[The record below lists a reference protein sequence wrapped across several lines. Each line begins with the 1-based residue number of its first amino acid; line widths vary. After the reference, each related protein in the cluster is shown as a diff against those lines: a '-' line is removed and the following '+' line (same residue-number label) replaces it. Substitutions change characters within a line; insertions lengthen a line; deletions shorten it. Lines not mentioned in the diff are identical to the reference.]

1 MSFNRSLAVKKQWRD
16 RKGRWVEMGKGV
28 RFFNI
33 STGKFEL
40 GTFTGP
46 DSNGN
51 ARIKLPN
58 GNYVSVPR
66 SSVESYSVKGTL
78 NRVKDK
84 IRQTFKKAS
93 LKKAGISTH
102 PKYLEL
108 AEMPSIPPEKKKFSE
123 LPDGTH
129 FTLPHKNNE
138 NSISRNMPLFTKNSA
153 NDNKV
158 KISDSDNYRALIAG
172 KEDTRVSV
180 STSKDKESFSVSAKV
195 NDDDE
200 VFVFDDKALNDFAEL
215 NPHST
220 ITQTA
225 ANDKSDNLKGATYD
239 KDGNLTL
246 PESAKPTDGKDI
258 KTHDTFYIPA
268 DENLSTGSRTLKT
281 EADGIPA
288 SGLVVSVTP
297 NFVTY
302 LDDNDVEKTVA
313 KVNFKAHLQ
322 NESAEDRAIENG
334 TISREKHSQA
344 LPVDVDPNTPEY
356 ENTPHTAEGVPGK
369 SNPTRIINDAQPPQ
383 TQSQDQ
389 TQTQPQKKS
398 IPTSLDD
405 FPDIKRN
412 KPEALEGESYAPTQE
427 QQDVIDAVLAGKNV
441 KVQALAGAGKTST
454 VEALARRLQ
463 KDEPKS
469 RGIYIAFNK
478 SVQTEAEGRMPK
490 NVEPRTGHSLA
501 YAWANK
507 DSKAR
512 TLIDKIQKRDAHKNF
527 TPLKKNSDIAD
538 HLGIEDLPE
547 TGDADLDEATEAV
560 RKRSS
565 ITSGVVETIKNF
577 QVSADDEISEKHLP
591 ARMSSLTAEQK
602 KAVVGHAQKYWDD
615 MNSPEGKLPITH
627 DTYRKAWALSKP
639 NLGSPSKGGGKR
651 KANLLFLDECQPEGT
666 KVLTVNGEKNIED
679 IEEGDMV
686 ISYNTSAPMLRMR
699 GSEVSGVSVRN
710 YRGNMIHASI
720 GENTSRYTEN
730 HKVIAKIG
738 PALDGKTILYMM
750 RRGDQYRIGVTTTHY
765 NRKNGNPSSG
775 LADRIR
781 TEKAESAWILDTF
794 DDRRE
799 ALLYENLY
807 SFKFGI
813 PTLVW
818 NARHGKF
825 IIDQPTLDRLWDEI
839 GDNKERATELAEA
852 MGRNIDYP
860 LIDVVYNENGNRA
873 YYTPINRPTV
883 IHAVNLMDGM
893 ELLDATTLLG
903 RASKVVSRGDDAWK
917 PVSLKRE
924 LFDGPVWSLS
934 VDSDETY
941 VADGI
946 VTHNCQDTPPVL
958 AKVIADQN
966 MRKVLIGDQNQAIYG
981 FSGAT
986 DYLSEADADIE
997 LPLSQSFRFGP
1008 KVADAGNRF
1017 LQLLKAPHR
1026 VKGGGPESSIVKGM
1040 EDADAVLVRSNRG
1053 LIAEAIKELSAGR
1066 IVSTPKGTKTN
1077 LKSLVDSAIYLKG
1090 GYKKRPYNMH
1100 EDFDAFNSW
1109 NEVSAEINST
1119 GNQTLKNYQGLFDS
1133 LEINGETGLPALYNL
1148 RDLVNTIREP
1158 SNESEMVDMFRK
1170 DGELILKDRAKIG
1183 KFQNSPIEKLSLEMA
1198 KRNGAKA
1205 KYEKGKY
1212 HEYVQA
1218 LEEQGGLKSR
1228 EWAYDPKQDHWK
1240 FLGDDIDAEEK
1251 QMKYDLFGLGDVT
1264 ISTAHKSKGLEWDRV
1279 RISDDFSKPEIDEN
1293 TGEEVF
1299 PSDEELMLSYVAVTR
1314 AKKELDPGGLDWV
1327 YDRTDENGGVKVKED
1342 SSDKVQETHSES
1354 EIDPVSTSTDTTEDV
1369 DSSIFDAPEIA
1380 DSNSDSNINDVDLP
1394 EDSDSDSDSDPNE
1407 PEDVDLPE
1415 DSEPEEQE
1423 PASEPEPESEP
1434 QPEKKK
1440 EEPLQR
1446 GDVVTDSHGREWN
1459 VLAVSKKGNVIVKN
1473 EDGDYESFDK
1483 EEVSKNEPTPTP
1495 EPEPEPIPEPEEA
1508 ETLSTYRQN
1517 AKNMPTDVEDLE
1529 KYMNQTS
1536 GSNPGGFYVDPET
1549 GRKFYVK
1556 KSKSLDHARNEA
1568 LASEFYSEMGIKNAE
1583 QHVIVMPDGSAGTIS
1598 ELVPNAKEDLNTKV
1612 HGDQDYLSEIYKG
1625 FAADVFLANWDVA
1638 GLVYDNIV
1646 TDDKGDPVRV
1656 DPGGALKYRAQGA
1669 PKGNLFGDE
1678 ATEWDTLRDPSMNYS
1693 SSVVFKN
1700 MTDEELFKSA
1710 ERVSALTD
1718 DKIDDLVTGQMGFT
1732 PESEEL
1738 AEKLKKRRDNI
1749 RDRADAL
1756 GVSTLPPSGS
1766 TDEMPEVTP
1775 VHREPEESPLFNP
1788 ETGEYSEDGIKA
1800 VMEYVEDSGLINEY
1814 LHSDGESAHEN
1825 EVRAIEKNIADLKSM
1840 MTELDSDKV
1849 IYRGLHAVPGSSLS
1863 NSTIEIIQS
1872 LNTPGAI
1879 VQNKGFSSTSKSE
1892 KIAKTFSYASDSYVK
1907 TKFYGDVPS
1916 KAVLEITPKG
1926 VKGHTINYDPF
1937 KENSP
1942 WFSDFLYEEEVI
1954 LDESAIFVVDS
1965 VDIADEDGEKYSVI
1979 KVSAYD
1985 KSALEDGT
1993 IKKDY
1998 PETNLEE
2005 VGDTDAQEQG
2015 QESTEI
2021 PVPQGNEDSV
2031 SPEEAEET
2039 EEVISPVGVIDN
2051 AENGDYIEVNAGKIG
2066 GVNLDLTVKKVNDD
2080 EWEMVD
2086 IITGKT
2092 SGGIISREALA
2103 GYIRGLDDPTV
2114 YNYGPHSDYYD
2125 PDGGFKP
2132 GVEVKIKEQSGA
2144 KPDTEEKPKPETP
2157 KKADKFAVDDDGNP
2171 LDANGNAIKKGSN
2184 VKLYK
2189 ANGDLWIEGTVA
2201 AISGDKKRVKVI
2213 DSATGK
2219 ASYRLPHKIHVDSDG
2234 QADVLPESPYKTE
2247 QKVNEALAGLEDGDH
2262 INIHNTDTS
2271 YTKQTNDE
2279 GDPVFVEDGSEDAV
2293 TLNVVVDNNSETKT
2307 DNGVSYSNLTF
2318 SPESAEVSPKSQDG
2332 GESHPSL
2339 PENMGVDSLGFQ
2351 YIKNSEGTKMFIG
2364 DTVAD
2369 KKGNLI
2375 GKIVAFDGGKLLG
2388 KRLKVERPDGTF
2400 SYRKPEALYIGT
2412 PPEDED
2418 LPKPVTLMLS
2428 DVDDEP
2434 TPQQTGEDKS
2444 FNILPA
2450 SERGASGDGYHK
2462 SGPWGKFGASGLMI
2476 TADDP
2481 MTGET
2486 NYLLVQRGN
2495 SLSSNKGK
2503 WQLPGGALD
2512 ENETI
2517 YQGAA
2522 RETHEEIGLT
2532 QDQLND
2538 LELVGE
2544 HTTDNGEGWSYSNI
2558 AVKSKDMFMPTAT
2571 DSESGK
2577 VSWFTYDEIQ
2587 EMKNKGD
2594 LVPAFADSI
2603 DDVLDLFGDNKSKP
2617 QSDED
2622 KDSEPS
2628 DADFEEFW
2636 KLGEEVA
2643 KEEAE
2648 EAESLETS
2656 NEVEGVDFVYGKDG
2670 SVIKENDIVSWPSQ
2684 KKTGQVVGIYN
2695 ENKITVNFDGTL
2707 KNLNPKQKLQ
2717 ASLEKPVEDVPEG
2730 MPVEP
2735 DLTDLDNQ
2743 IKALENEAQL
2753 DYSVQDLEDDFEH
2766 MFNVVKKHNSTKS
2779 SYKDAYHYT
2788 MHGHKLV
2795 EKSGTPEELK
2805 ENAKFMNTKNL
2816 LSDEMLDKL
2825 NASIDKSIKAN
2836 EENEKKMNELLD
2848 EKQSLLS
2855 EYKKEKMEWAKANNI
2870 KVAHSFNQNA
2880 VPASSGDKSNNNP
2893 ENWSQA
2899 VGKTANLEDSIEHMI
2914 NNPKSAAN
2922 GVSVLLDSTQ
2932 VENLQMRVTG
2942 YTDKNGNKKFHTRF
2956 NISQS
2961 DQKEFANNL
2970 VKTFGAKNVTTAT
2983 GGKFSTMKIDGKG
2996 EMVEYEG
3003 TYSSS
3008 EDSTAKT
3015 QIIHLDDGT
3024 VIRYSFDG
3032 KKDTY
3037 ATNTQQSSVF
3047 NGRVE
3052 IITDQENKSA
3062 QIFKALEAIKLDKP
3076 KPSSIDDVKRTAAKL
3091 LMERLSGTLDID
3103 DKHPTDEQLNTY
3115 MESVEKD
3122 YGITY
3127 EDIQVSMDDLGNTVF
3142 MLSQDGLNK
3151 IKKKYKGLPKAF
3163 KHTVTGSDGIISMMT
3178 SSSPGVMST
3187 YNRWESGIQVGGMSS
3202 FADMLTGGAKYVFTR
3217 PVKTQDSSTGLF
3229 IDPDSV
3235 LRNLGSHYSGNDIY
3249 GKTIKGSSLWNDL
3262 SSHKGKYPASAETII
3277 PNGLDVS
3284 TWMYFTVA
3292 GPHQRDTYISK
3303 LKKAGYNEING
3314 IPVDKFIRT
3323 SDMPFP
3329 TKEDISETVS
3339 DSNAVTLPAGEI
3351 GAPTP

>member
-28 RFFNI
+28 RFFNF
-33 STGKFEL
+33 STGKYEL

-78 NRVKDK
+78 NRAKDK
-84 IRQTFKKAS
+84 IRKAFKKAS

-108 AEMPSIPPEKKKFSE
+108 AEMPSTPPEKKKFSD
-123 LPDGTH
+123 LPDGTS
-129 FTLPHKNNE
+129 FTLPHVNNE
-138 NSISRNMPLFTKNSA
+138 DAISRNMPLFIKNSA

-158 KISDSDNYRALIAG
+158 KINDSDNYRALIAG

-215 NPHST
+215 NPNST
-220 ITQTA
+220 ITQTV
-225 ANDKSDNLKGATYD
+225 ANDESDNLKGATYD

-281 EADGIPA
+281 EDDGIPA
-288 SGLVVSVTP
+288 SGLVVDATS
-297 NFVTY
+297 NYVTY
-302 LDDNDVEKTVA
+302 LDDKDVEKTIA
-313 KVNFKAHLQ
+313 RDNLKVHLQ
-322 NESAEDRAIENG
+322 NEVAEDRAIENG
-334 TISREKHSQA
+334 TISREKHSQT
-344 LPVDVDPNTPEY
+344 LPVDVDPNIPEY
-356 ENTPHTAEGVPGK
+356 ENTLHTAEGVPGK

-383 TQSQDQ
+383 TQIQDQ
-389 TQTQPQKKS
+389 TQTQSQKKS

-565 ITSGVVETIKNF
+565 ITSGVVEAIKNF

-651 KANLLFLDECQPEGT
+651 KANLLFLDE
-666 KVLTVNGEKNIED
+666 
-679 IEEGDMV
+679 
-686 ISYNTSAPMLRMR
+686 A
-699 GSEVSGVSVRN
+699 
-710 YRGNMIHASI
+710 
-720 GENTSRYTEN
+720 
-730 HKVIAKIG
+730 
-738 PALDGKTILYMM
+738 
-750 RRGDQYRIGVTTTHY
+750 
-765 NRKNGNPSSG
+765 
-775 LADRIR
+775 
-781 TEKAESAWILDTF
+781 
-794 DDRRE
+794 
-799 ALLYENLY
+799 
-807 SFKFGI
+807 
-813 PTLVW
+813 
-818 NARHGKF
+818 
-825 IIDQPTLDRLWDEI
+825 
-839 GDNKERATELAEA
+839 
-852 MGRNIDYP
+852 
-860 LIDVVYNENGNRA
+860 
-873 YYTPINRPTV
+873 
-883 IHAVNLMDGM
+883 
-893 ELLDATTLLG
+893 
-903 RASKVVSRGDDAWK
+903 
-917 PVSLKRE
+917 
-924 LFDGPVWSLS
+924 
-934 VDSDETY
+934 
-941 VADGI
+941 
-946 VTHNCQDTPPVL
+946 QDTPPVL

-986 DYLSEADADIE
+986 DYLSEADADVE

-1109 NEVSAEINST
+1109 NEVTAEVNST

-1133 LEINGETGLPALYNL
+1133 LEINGEMGLPALYNL
-1148 RDLVNTIREP
+1148 KDLVNTIREP

-1380 DSNSDSNINDVDLP
+1380 DSNSDSNIDDVDLP
-1394 EDSDSDSDSDPNE
+1394 EDSDSDPNE

-1415 DSEPEEQE
+1415 TSEPEEQE

-1434 QPEKKK
+1434 QPEKKTK
-1440 EEPLQR
+1440 EEEEPLQR

-1517 AKNMPTDVEDLE
+1517 AKNMPTDVEGLE

-1656 DPGGALKYRAQGA
+1656 DPGGALKYRAQGS

-1678 ATEWDTLRDPSMNYS
+1678 ATEWDTLRDSSMNYS

-1749 RDRADAL
+1749 RDRANAL

-1766 TDEMPEVTP
+1766 ADEMPEVTP

-1937 KENSP
+1937 KESSP

-2015 QESTEI
+2015 QESAEI
-2021 PVPQGNEDSV
+2021 PVPQGNEDPV
-2031 SPEEAEET
+2031 SSEEAEEET
-2039 EEVISPVGVIDN
+2039 GEVISPVGVIDN
-2051 AENGDYIEVNAGKIG
+2051 AENGDYIEVNAGNTG

-2092 SGGIISREALA
+2092 SGGIISGEALA

-2279 GDPVFVEDGSEDAV
+2279 GDPVFVEDGSDDVV

-2318 SPESAEVSPKSQDG
+2318 SPESAEVSPKSQDDE
-2332 GESHPSL
+2332 ESHPSL

-2412 PPEDED
+2412 PPADND
-2418 LPKPVTLMLS
+2418 LPKPTTLIMS

-2434 TPQQTGEDKS
+2434 TPPQTGGDTP
-2444 FNILPA
+2444 FNILPE
-2450 SERGASGDGYHK
+2450 SDRGASGDGYHK

-2587 EMKNKGD
+2587 DMKNKGD

-2617 QSDED
+2617 ESDD
-2622 KDSEPS
+2622 DQDTEPS
-2628 DADFEEFW
+2628 DDDFSDFWDLADEI
-2636 KLGEEVA
+2636 A
-2643 KEEAE
+2643 KEEEAE
-2648 EAESLETS
+2648 EESLETS
-2656 NEVEGVDFVYGKDG
+2656 NGVEGVDFVYDKNGD
-2670 SVIKENDIVSWPSQ
+2670 VIKRNDVVSWPAQ
-2684 KKTGQVVGIYN
+2684 KKIGQVVSIYD
-2695 ENKITVNFDGTL
+2695 ENKISVNFDGTL
-2707 KNLNPKQKLQ
+2707 RNLNPKKKLEV
-2717 ASLEKPVEDVPEG
+2717 SLEKPVEDVPEG
-2730 MPVEP
+2730 MPAEP
-2735 DLTDLDNQ
+2735 DLTELDSQ
-2743 IKALENEAQL
+2743 IKALEDEAQL

-2805 ENAKFMNTKNL
+2805 ESAKFMNIKNL

-2825 NASIDKSIKAN
+2825 NASIDKTIKTNA
-2836 EENEKKMNELLD
+2836 ENEKKMNELLD

-2870 KVAHSFNQNA
+2870 KVAHPFNQNA
-2880 VPASSGDKSNNNP
+2880 VPTSSGDKSSNNP
-2893 ENWSQA
+2893 KNWSQA

-2922 GVSVLLDSTQ
+2922 GVSILLDSAQ

-2942 YTDKNGNKKFHTRF
+2942 YTDKDGNKKFHTRF
-2956 NISQS
+2956 NISQ
-2961 DQKEFANNL
+2961 DKQKEFANNL
-2970 VKTFGAKNVTTAT
+2970 VKKFGAKNVTTTT
-2983 GGKFSTMKIDGKG
+2983 GGKFSTKKIDENG
-2996 EMVEYEG
+2996 EMVEYEN
-3003 TYSSS
+3003 TYGSS

-3024 VIRYSFDG
+3024 IIRYSFDG
-3032 KKDTY
+3032 KKGKGS
-3037 ATNTQQSSVF
+3037 NVQQSSVF

-3052 IITDQENKSA
+3052 IITDQGNKSE
-3062 QIFKALEAIKLDKP
+3062 QISKALEAIKLDKP
-3076 KPSSIDDVKRTAAKL
+3076 KPSSVDDVKRTAAKL
-3091 LMERLSGTLDID
+3091 LMERLSGTFDID
-3103 DKHPTDEQLNTY
+3103 GKHPTDEQLNIY
-3115 MESVEKD
+3115 MGVVEKE

-3142 MLSQDGLNK
+3142 MLSQDGLDK

-3163 KHTVTGSDGIISMMT
+3163 KHSITGSDGIISMMT
-3178 SSSPGVMST
+3178 SSSPGVVST

-3202 FADMLTGGAKYVFTR
+3202 YADMLTGGAKYVFTR
-3217 PVKTQDSSTGLF
+3217 PVKSQDSSPGLF

-3235 LRNLGSHYSGNDIY
+3235 LRNLGTHYSATDIY
-3249 GKTIKGSSLWNDL
+3249 GKTIKGSTLWSDL
-3262 SSHKGKYPASAETII
+3262 SSHKGKYSDSAETTI

-3284 TWMYFTVA
+3284 TWMYFTV
-3292 GPHQRDTYISK
+3292 GSTYQRDTYISK
-3303 LKKAGYNEING
+3303 LKKLGYNEING
-3314 IPVDKFIRT
+3314 IPIERFIRT

-3329 TKEDISETVS
+3329 TKEDITETVS
-3339 DSNAVTLPAGEI
+3339 DNNAITLPAGEI
-3351 GAPTP
+3351 GASTP

>member
-28 RFFNI
+28 RFFNV

-93 LKKAGISTH
+93 LKKAGISTD

-108 AEMPSIPPEKKKFSE
+108 AEMPSTPLEKKKFSE

-129 FTLPHKNNE
+129 FTLPHRDNE
-138 NSISRNMPLFTKNSA
+138 DSISRNMPLFTKNSA

-158 KISDSDNYRALIAG
+158 VISDSDNYRALIAG

-281 EADGIPA
+281 EDDGIPA
-288 SGLVVSVTP
+288 SGLVVDATS
-297 NFVTY
+297 NYITY
-302 LDDNDVEKTVA
+302 LDDKDVEKTIA
-313 KVNFKAHLQ
+313 KDNLKVHLQ
-322 NESAEDRAIENG
+322 NETAEDRAIENG

-356 ENTPHTAEGVPGK
+356 ENTLHTAEGVPGK
-369 SNPTRIINDAQPPQ
+369 SNPTRIINDTQPPQ
-383 TQSQDQ
+383 TQIQDQ

-412 KPEALEGESYAPTQE
+412 KPEVLEGESYAPTQE

-538 HLGIEDLPE
+538 HLGIDDLPE
-547 TGDADLDEATEAV
+547 SGDADLDEATEAV

-565 ITSGVVETIKNF
+565 ITSGVVEAIKNF

-591 ARMSSLTAEQK
+591 TRMSSLTAEQK
-602 KAVVGHAQKYWDD
+602 EVVVGHVQKYWDD

-639 NLGSPSKGGGKR
+639 DLGSPSKGGGKR
-651 KANLLFLDECQPEGT
+651 KANLLFLDE
-666 KVLTVNGEKNIED
+666 
-679 IEEGDMV
+679 
-686 ISYNTSAPMLRMR
+686 A
-699 GSEVSGVSVRN
+699 
-710 YRGNMIHASI
+710 
-720 GENTSRYTEN
+720 
-730 HKVIAKIG
+730 
-738 PALDGKTILYMM
+738 
-750 RRGDQYRIGVTTTHY
+750 
-765 NRKNGNPSSG
+765 
-775 LADRIR
+775 
-781 TEKAESAWILDTF
+781 
-794 DDRRE
+794 
-799 ALLYENLY
+799 
-807 SFKFGI
+807 
-813 PTLVW
+813 
-818 NARHGKF
+818 
-825 IIDQPTLDRLWDEI
+825 
-839 GDNKERATELAEA
+839 
-852 MGRNIDYP
+852 
-860 LIDVVYNENGNRA
+860 
-873 YYTPINRPTV
+873 
-883 IHAVNLMDGM
+883 
-893 ELLDATTLLG
+893 
-903 RASKVVSRGDDAWK
+903 
-917 PVSLKRE
+917 
-924 LFDGPVWSLS
+924 
-934 VDSDETY
+934 
-941 VADGI
+941 
-946 VTHNCQDTPPVL
+946 QDTPPVL

-986 DYLSEADADIE
+986 DYLSEADADVE

-1026 VKGGGPESSIVKGM
+1026 VKGGGPESSIIKGM

-1066 IVSTPKGTKTN
+1066 TVSTPKGTKTN
-1077 LKSLVDSAIYLKG
+1077 LMSLVDSAIYLKG

-1109 NEVSAEINST
+1109 NEVVAEINST

-1133 LEINGETGLPALYNL
+1133 LEINGEMGLPALYNL
-1148 RDLVNTIREP
+1148 KDLVNTIREP

-1228 EWAYDPKQDHWK
+1228 GWAYDPKQDHWK

-1342 SSDKVQETHSES
+1342 SSDKAQETHSES
-1354 EIDPVSTSTDTTEDV
+1354 DIDPVSTSTDTTEDV
-1369 DSSIFDAPEIA
+1369 DSSIFDAPEV
-1380 DSNSDSNINDVDLP
+1380 SDSDSDSDSDVNALKDADLP
-1394 EDSDSDSDSDPNE
+1394 EDSDSDPNE

-1415 DSEPEEQE
+1415 TSEPEEQE
-1423 PASEPEPESEP
+1423 PAPEPEPEPEPKP
-1434 QPEKKK
+1434 QPEKKNEEE

-1473 EDGDYESFDK
+1473 EDGDYESFNKD
-1483 EEVSKNEPTPTP
+1483 EVSKNEPTPTP
-1495 EPEPEPIPEPEEA
+1495 EPEPEPTPEPAPKPEEEA

-1517 AKNMPTDVEDLE
+1517 AKNMPTDVEGLE

-1583 QHVIVMPDGSAGTIS
+1583 QHVIIMPDGSAGTIS

-1656 DPGGALKYRAQGA
+1656 DPGGALKYRAQGS

-1678 ATEWDTLRDPSMNYS
+1678 ATEWDTLRDSSMNYS

-1718 DKIDDLVTGQMGFT
+1718 DKIDDLVTGQMGHT
-1732 PESEEL
+1732 PEAQEL
-1738 AEKLKKRRDNI
+1738 VDKLKKRRDDI
-1749 RDRADAL
+1749 RERANGLGVGTLPEGGDTSESDSSADTANDIESQADAD
-1756 GVSTLPPSGS
+1756 TN
-1766 TDEMPEVTP
+1766 TDTGTETETETETETGDDSAEETSTP
-1775 VHREPEESPLFNP
+1775 VGDAPEPAYNP
-1788 ETGEYSEDGIKA
+1788 ETNKYSEDALNSLSSYLDNSDDLNFYLREGKYSIPESK
-1800 VMEYVEDSGLINEY
+1800 VEK
-1814 LHSDGESAHEN
+1814 
-1825 EVRAIEKNIADLKSM
+1825 VEKDLANLKSLM
-1840 MTELDSDKV
+1840 DDIDPDET
-1849 IYRGLHAVPGSSLS
+1849 IYRGVFLTDSD
-1863 NSTIEIIQS
+1863 NSPVVDLIQA

-1879 VQNKGFSSTSKSE
+1879 IQNNGFSSTSLDKGVAESFGVIHSIHE
-1892 KIAKTFSYASDSYVK
+1892 STEYIDGA
-1907 TKFYGDVPS
+1907 PS
-1916 KAVLEITPKG
+1916 KVLMSITPKG
-1926 VKGHTINYDPF
+1926 AKGHKVDYDALG
-1937 KENSP
+1937 SDD
-1942 WFSDFLYEEEVI
+1942 FSHEKEVI
-1954 LDESAIFVVDS
+1954 LDDNTVFVVDS
-1965 VDIADEDGEKYSVI
+1965 VEIKKGTSGQEYADV

-1993 IKKDY
+1993 IENNY
-1998 PETNLEE
+1998 PDINIAE
-2005 VGDTDAQEQG
+2005 VGDPDVQGQDSAGG
-2015 QESTEI
+2015 QESEEI
-2021 PVPQGNEDSV
+2021 SVPQGDEDSV
-2031 SPEEAEET
+2031 SSETESTEET
-2039 EEVISPVGVIDN
+2039 EVSTNPSDIVLGAEKNSLIAITTKYDN
-2051 AENGDYIEVNAGKIG
+2051 GSLTTLYRKADDDPEGKWKR
-2066 GVNLDLTVKKVNDD
+2066 LDDA
-2080 EWEMVD
+2080 
-2086 IITGKT
+2086 TGKDD
-2092 SGGIISREALA
+2092 SYPAVSSNGILNF
-2103 GYIRGLDDPTV
+2103 LDSQGKVSVHDL
-2114 YNYGPHSDYYD
+2114 GKHSDYFGND
-2125 PDGGFKP
+2125 SDS
-2132 GVEVKIKEQSGA
+2132 QSQDSGTSA
-2144 KPDTEEKPKPETP
+2144 DDSTTPEADSSGSTDAGTESTPASDDSSLEESGYEPKPEGSQKGKVT
-2157 KKADKFAVDDDGNP
+2157 VDDDGNP

-2271 YTKQTNDE
+2271 YTKQTNKE
-2279 GDPVFVEDGSEDAV
+2279 GDPVFVEDGSDDV
-2293 TLNVVVDNNSETKT
+2293 ISLNDVVDNNSETKT

-2364 DTVAD
+2364 DTVED

-2400 SYRKPEALYIGT
+2400 SYRKPEALFIVT

-2418 LPKPVTLMLS
+2418 LPKPTTLIMS

-2434 TPQQTGEDKS
+2434 TPPQTGGDTP
-2444 FNILPA
+2444 FNILPE

-2532 QDQLND
+2532 QEQLND

-2558 AVKSKDMFMPTAT
+2558 AVKSKDMFIPTAT

-2617 QSDED
+2617 ESDD
-2622 KDSEPS
+2622 DQDTEPS
-2628 DADFEEFW
+2628 DDDFSDFWDLADEI
-2636 KLGEEVA
+2636 A
-2643 KEEAE
+2643 KEEEAE
-2648 EAESLETS
+2648 EESLETS

-2743 IKALENEAQL
+2743 IKALEDEAQL
-2753 DYSVQDLEDDFEH
+2753 DYSVQELEDDFEH

-2870 KVAHSFNQNA
+2870 KVAHPFNQNA
-2880 VPASSGDKSNNNP
+2880 VPTTSGDKSSNNP
-2893 ENWSQA
+2893 KNWSQA

-2922 GVSVLLDSTQ
+2922 GVSILLDSAQ

-2942 YTDKNGNKKFHTRF
+2942 YTDKDGNKKFHTRF
-2956 NISQS
+2956 NISQ
-2961 DQKEFANNL
+2961 DKQKEFANNL
-2970 VKTFGAKNVTTAT
+2970 VKKFGAKNVTTTT
-2983 GGKFSTMKIDGKG
+2983 GGKFSTKKIDENG
-2996 EMVEYEG
+2996 EMVEYEN
-3003 TYSSS
+3003 TYGSP

-3024 VIRYSFDG
+3024 IIRYSFDG
-3032 KKDTY
+3032 KKDKGFS
-3037 ATNTQQSSVF
+3037 NVQQSSVF

-3052 IITDQENKSA
+3052 IITDQENKSE
-3062 QIFKALEAIKLDKP
+3062 QISKALEAINLDKP
-3076 KPSSIDDVKRTAAKL
+3076 KPSSVDDVKRTAAKL
-3091 LMERLSGTLDID
+3091 LMERLSGTFDID
-3103 DKHPTDEQLNTY
+3103 GKHPTDEQLNTY
-3115 MESVEKD
+3115 MGVVEKE

-3142 MLSQDGLNK
+3142 MLSQDGLDK

-3163 KHTVTGSDGIISMMT
+3163 KHSITGSDGIISMMT
-3178 SSSPGVMST
+3178 SSSPGVVST

-3202 FADMLTGGAKYVFTR
+3202 YADMLTGGAKYVFTR
-3217 PVKTQDSSTGLF
+3217 PVKSQDSSTGLF

-3249 GKTIKGSSLWNDL
+3249 GKTIKGSTLWSDL

-3284 TWMYFTVA
+3284 TWMYFTV
-3292 GPHQRDTYISK
+3292 GSTYQRDTYISK
-3303 LKKAGYNEING
+3303 LKKLGYNEING
-3314 IPVDKFIRT
+3314 IPIEKFIRT

-3329 TKEDISETVS
+3329 TKEDITETVS
-3339 DSNAVTLPAGEI
+3339 DNNAITLPAGEI
-3351 GAPTP
+3351 GASTP